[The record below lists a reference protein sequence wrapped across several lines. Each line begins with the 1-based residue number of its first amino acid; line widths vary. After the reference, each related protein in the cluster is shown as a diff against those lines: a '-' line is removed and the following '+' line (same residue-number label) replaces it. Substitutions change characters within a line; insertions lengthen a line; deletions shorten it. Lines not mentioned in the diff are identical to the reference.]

1 MRIRQVKPDFFRDGR
16 MADLPDS
23 TRLVYIGLWMEA
35 DDTGWLRYDITEI
48 AADLYPY
55 HDRTLRETMLT
66 SAIKALADADR
77 LRVLGCGHAF
87 IPTLVRH
94 QRFASE
100 TKRVVTFQKEHET
113 VCVAD
118 ARGNPRPPATVPDDP
133 RTPAAIP
140 EESRVVA
147 GSRGGKERNGSER
160 NGQVSAAAEPTVLKD
175 MTTKKKPQDEELLDS
190 RLAEYADPATPES
203 KKDTLRFWLS
213 TQGVHDPE
221 AEIAQ
226 RGAAA

>member
-23 TRLVYIGLWMEA
+23 TRLIYIGLWMEA
-35 DDTGWLRYDITEI
+35 DDAGWLRYDITEI

-55 HDRTLRETMLT
+55 MDRTRREAQVTA
-66 SAIKALADADR
+66 AINALAAVDR
-77 LRVLGCGHAF
+77 LQVLGCGHAL

-100 TKRVVTFQKEHET
+100 TKRVVTFLREHET

-118 ARGNPRPPATVPDDP
+118 TRADPRTPATVPDDP
-133 RTPAAIP
+133 RAPAAIP

-147 GSRGGKERNGSER
+147 GRRSGKERNGTER
-160 NGQVSAAAEPTVLKD
+160 NGAVPASAGNHDVKD
-175 MTTKKKPQDEELLDS
+175 MTTTKKKPDDEQLLDD
-190 RLAEYADPATPES
+190 RLREYRDPATPPW
-203 KKDTLRFWLS
+203 KRDILRSWLGD
-213 TQGVHDPE
+213 QGVRDPD
-221 AEIAQ
+221 AV
-226 RGAAA
+226 AA

>member
-23 TRLVYIGLWMEA
+23 TRLIYIGLWMEA
-35 DDTGWLRYDITEI
+35 DDSGWLRYDITEI

-55 HDRTLRETMLT
+55 HDRTLRETVLT
-66 SAIKALADADR
+66 NAIKTLADADR

-100 TKRVVTFQKEHET
+100 TKRVLTYQKEHET

-118 ARGNPRPPATVPDDP
+118 TRGDPRPPANVPDDP
-133 RTPAAIP
+133 RDTASIP
-140 EESRVVA
+140 DESRVVA
-147 GSRGGKERNGSER
+147 GLRAGKERNVSER
-160 NGQVSAAAEPTVLKD
+160 NGEVPAPAGKTTLQKID
-175 MTTKKKPQDEELLDS
+175 GTKKPPEDEETII
-190 RLAEYADPATPES
+190 RCQAILA
-203 KKDTLRFWLS
+203 
-213 TQGVHDPE
+213 DPE
-221 AEIAQ
+221 APKWKKD
-226 RGAAA
+226 AARDQLTVMGVAA